1 MVDVGVIIVSYN
13 VADLL
18 RKCLRSVLA
27 SQGVRLT
34 VCVVDN
40 CSTDGSA
47 EMVAAEFPEAH
58 LIVSP
63 ENRGYS
69 AANNLG
75 IRYFRALSSPPR
87 YILLLNPDTEVP
99 PDGIARMVAYLDS
112 HPEAGVA
119 GPKLVRPDG
128 SLDLACRRSFPTPE
142 VSFYRMVGL
151 SRLFPKSRRFGRY
164 NLTYLDPDVETEV
177 DSVVGAFMLIRRQAL
192 DEVGLMDED
201 FFLYGEDLDLA
212 FRIKARGWKVLYYPK
227 VVVLHH
233 KGESTRRSRLRSIRE
248 FYRAMLIF
256 YRKHYAPTS
265 PRLLRWLVTAGIYL
279 RWGVALAVTRL
290 EGLFPARPRPPA

>member
-1 MVDVGVIIVSYN
+1 MADVGVIIVSYN

-18 RKCLRSVLA
+18 RRCLRSVLG
-27 SQGVRLT
+27 SRGVDLA

-40 CSTDGSA
+40 RSADGSA
-47 EMVAAEFPEAH
+47 ELVRAEFPQAH

-75 IRYFRALSSPPR
+75 IKYFLAQSPPPR

-99 PDGIARMVAYLDS
+99 PDGIAEMVAYLDR
-112 HPEAGVA
+112 HPEAGIA

-128 SLDLACRRSFPTPE
+128 SLDLACRRSFPSPE

-151 SRLFPKSRRFGRY
+151 SRLFPRSRRFGRY

-177 DSVVGAFMLIRRQAL
+177 DSVVGAFMLIRREAL
-192 DEVGLMDED
+192 QEAGLMDEA

-233 KGESTRRSRLRSIRE
+233 KGESTRRARSRAVRE

-256 YRKHYAPTS
+256 YKKHYAPNN
-265 PRLLRWLVTAGIYL
+265 PPLLRWLVTAGIYL

-290 EGLFPARPRPPA
+290 EGLFPARPRPPT

>member
-1 MVDVGVIIVSYN
+1 MPDVGVIIVSYN

-27 SQGVRLT
+27 SRGVGLA

-40 CSTDGSA
+40 GSADGSA
-47 EMVAAEFPEAH
+47 ELVRTEFPQVH

-75 IRYFRALSSPPR
+75 IKHFLAQTPPPR

-99 PDGIARMVAYLDS
+99 PDGIAEMVAYLDR
-112 HPEAGVA
+112 HPEAGIA

-128 SLDLACRRSFPTPE
+128 SLDLACRRSFPSPE

-151 SRLFPKSRRFGRY
+151 SRLFPRSRRFGRY

-177 DSVVGAFMLIRRQAL
+177 DSVVGAFMLVRREAL
-192 DEVGLMDED
+192 EAAGLMDED

-212 FRIKARGWKVLYYPK
+212 FRVKARGWKVLYYPK

-233 KGESTRRSRLRSIRE
+233 KGESTRRARARAVRE

-256 YRKHYAPTS
+256 YRKHYAPTNPS
-265 PRLLRWLVTAGIYL
+265 LLRWVVTAGIYL
-279 RWGVALAVTRL
+279 RWGLALAL
-290 EGLFPARPRPPA
+290 LKAEGLIPSRPRRPA

>member
-1 MVDVGVIIVSYN
+1 MPDVGVIIVSYN

-27 SQGVRLT
+27 SRGVELA

-40 CSTDGSA
+40 GSADGSA
-47 EMVAAEFPEAH
+47 DLVRAEFPQVH
-58 LIVSP
+58 LIVSA

-75 IRYFRALSSPPR
+75 IRYFLAQTPPPR

-99 PDGIARMVAYLDS
+99 PEGIAEMVAYLDRN
-112 HPEAGVA
+112 PEAGIA

-128 SLDLACRRSFPTPE
+128 SLDLACRRSFPSPE

-151 SRLFPKSRRFGRY
+151 SRLFPRSRRFGRY

-177 DSVVGAFMLIRRQAL
+177 DSVVGAFMLVRREAL
-192 DEVGLMDED
+192 EAAGPMDED

-212 FRIKARGWKVLYYPK
+212 FRVKARGWKVLYYPK

-233 KGESTRRSRLRSIRE
+233 KGESTRRARARAVRE

-256 YRKHYAPTS
+256 YRKHYAPAN
-265 PRLLRWLVTAGIYL
+265 PPLLRWVVTAGIYL
-279 RWGVALAVTRL
+279 RWGLALAL
-290 EGLFPARPRPPA
+290 LKAGGLIPPGPRRPA

>member
-1 MVDVGVIIVSYN
+1 MPDVGVIIVSYN

-27 SQGVRLT
+27 SQGVELA

-40 CSTDGSA
+40 GSADGSA
-47 EMVAAEFPEAH
+47 DLVRAEFPQVH
-58 LIVSP
+58 LIVSA

-75 IRYFRALSSPPR
+75 IRYFLAQTPPPR

-99 PDGIARMVAYLDS
+99 PEGIAEMVAYLDRN
-112 HPEAGVA
+112 PEAGIA

-128 SLDLACRRSFPTPE
+128 SLDLACRRSFPSPE

-151 SRLFPKSRRFGRY
+151 SRLFPRSRRFGRY

-177 DSVVGAFMLIRRQAL
+177 DSVVGAFMLVRREAL
-192 DEVGLMDED
+192 EAAGPMDED

-212 FRIKARGWKVLYYPK
+212 FRVKARGWKVLYYPK

-233 KGESTRRSRLRSIRE
+233 KGESTRRARARAVRE

-256 YRKHYAPTS
+256 YRKHYAPAN
-265 PRLLRWLVTAGIYL
+265 PPLLRWVVTAGIYL
-279 RWGVALAVTRL
+279 RWGLALAL
-290 EGLFPARPRPPA
+290 LKAGGLIPPGPRRPA